1 MAECPEVEQ
10 IGEIAEKAEESA
22 DKRFSKRVA
31 LLTAVYAVVLSI
43 CALGGSNAA
52 KEMMMEQQK
61 ATNQWGHYQA
71 KAQREHFY
79 KLERSILEVEL
90 ATRESQSPVARE
102 RFEKLLAQ
110 LSGEEN
116 RFAQEKIEIAQKA
129 SHHEE
134 ERDRSMKKDP
144 YFDYSEVLLQLAI
157 ILASV
162 SIISGSRKT
171 LWLSLVSAGLGVFL
185 GANGFLLFV
194 DLPFLS

>member
-110 LSGEEN
+110 LSG
-116 RFAQEKIEIAQKA
+116 KKTA
-129 SHHEE
+129 SP
-134 ERDRSMKKDP
+134 RKKSRSPKKPRTMKK
-144 YFDYSEVLLQLAI
+144 
-157 ILASV
+157 
-162 SIISGSRKT
+162 SGT
-171 LWLSLVSAGLGVFL
+171 
-185 GANGFLLFV
+185 GA
-194 DLPFLS
+194 